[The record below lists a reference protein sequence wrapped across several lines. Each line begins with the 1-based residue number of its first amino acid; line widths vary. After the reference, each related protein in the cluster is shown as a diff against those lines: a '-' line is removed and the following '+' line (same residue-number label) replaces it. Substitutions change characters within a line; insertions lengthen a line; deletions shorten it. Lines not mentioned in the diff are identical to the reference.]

1 MADVIVP
8 PQVANTII
16 VLGIINSESNWDK
29 FGVEEPSW
37 RDQGYLNRN
46 QDIRNLQYTIA
57 RGGKFNAFIAR
68 EGKNRT
74 EIFNSYNP
82 FQRSAIGNGP
92 NEQKNIVILKSDV
105 SDFSH
110 DDYKVVYSDS
120 GRIWFVKLKDN
131 TTIAGTVVCIQI
143 GNGSTATPYLPQY
156 TINLDTPVK
165 GKTTYVGKTPKLDD
179 RYEDEGDY
187 KPFMALLNE
196 ITANIKGVPVEDF
209 SGGGGGGGGSYSAP
223 PPPPPPKGPILLNV
237 YNNLKFN
244 DEDINEFVS
253 VNQTHTKLLLKELSK
268 YQPPSTGSNKTEQQ
282 LPPSFL
288 PFELSLDVDG
298 ISGMVLFQKF
308 LVTNDVFPPQYEDNF
323 DLIVTGV
330 NHTVN
335 PQGWNTSIKTRVTPS
350 DPKNKDVL
358 RPQVLDK
365 NPNTP

>member
-1 MADVIVP
+1 MANVIVP
-8 PQVANTII
+8 PKTANAII
-16 VLGIINSESNWDK
+16 VLGIINKEMDWET
-29 FGVEEPSW
+29 FGVDSPDW

-46 QDIRNLQYTIA
+46 QDIKNLQYNIA
-57 RGGKFNAFIAR
+57 RGSRFYARIIKEELNRAEEFN
-68 EGKNRT
+68 NL
-74 EIFNSYNP
+74 NL
-82 FQRSAIGNGP
+82 FQKSAISNGANDP
-92 NEQKNIVILKSDV
+92 KTIVISKSDV
-105 SDFSH
+105 SDFPH
-110 DDYKVVYSDS
+110 DDYKVIYSDS
-120 GRIWFVKLKDN
+120 GRIWFVKIKDN
-131 TTIAGTVVCIQI
+131 TETAGTVVCTQT
-143 GNGSTATPYLPQY
+143 GDGSSANPYVPQY
-156 TINLDTPVK
+156 TINLDKPVK
-165 GKTTYVGKTPKLDD
+165 GKTTYIGKTPTKDD
-179 RYEDEGDY
+179 RFEADGEYL
-187 KPFMALLNE
+187 PFMALLNE

-209 SGGGGGGGGSYSAP
+209 GGGGGGGGGGYSAP

-244 DEDINEFVS
+244 DEDINEFIS

-268 YQPPSTGSNKTEQQ
+268 YQPPSTDSNKTEQQ